1 MATSS
6 KKGIITLI
14 IATFFLA
21 LMDGMSRY
29 MAELYDVLNINMF
42 RFWIIGSFVI
52 LVSLR
57 GRGVLLSILKTKQ
70 PVAQISRGLLF
81 ISSLLMAIY
90 SYTQVGL
97 IVTHALMAVFPLLT
111 VLLSG
116 LFLEEEITRIKV
128 VAVAVGFLGVII
140 VLDPSFDDFNYMEL
154 APVACALFYAISM
167 TITKY
172 TSKKDGVYTQMAHLY
187 IGAILISVI
196 FFIFTGKGQLNIYSD
211 PTFQF
216 IFREWFTNPDYAW
229 PFIVAMGFVASFS
242 FYCVFSAYSVA
253 SPPVVSLYEYSLII
267 WAILIGYFLF
277 NDIPTPRTFL
287 GVFLII
293 GAGIYIYMREKAR
306 DQMIVSDTPN
316 R

>member
-1 MATSS
+1 MTTSS

-57 GRGVLLSILKTKQ
+57 GRGVLQSILKTKQ

-97 IVTHALMAVFPLLT
+97 IVTHALIAVFPLLT

-116 LFLEEEITRIKV
+116 LFLEEEITRIKI
-128 VAVAVGFLGVII
+128 VAVGVGFLGVTII
-140 VLDPSFDDFNYMEL
+140 INPINLEFSLVSALPLISAVTFAIYAVLTRKVASTDNTETSFFWVSLVSAIAITIPS
-154 APVACALFYAISM
+154 PLFYKPIQFSDLYFLVLLCTFSLVGHFLLTNAYRHAEASVLQPFSYFHLFFASIVGIIFFQDPLTIS
-167 TITKY
+167 TVAGGGLIVF
-172 TSKKDGVYTQMAHLY
+172 G
-187 IGAILISVI
+187 GILISR
-196 FFIFTGKGQLNIYSD
+196 NS
-211 PTFQF
+211 
-216 IFREWFTNPDYAW
+216 R
-229 PFIVAMGFVASFS
+229 M
-242 FYCVFSAYSVA
+242 
-253 SPPVVSLYEYSLII
+253 
-267 WAILIGYFLF
+267 
-277 NDIPTPRTFL
+277 
-287 GVFLII
+287 
-293 GAGIYIYMREKAR
+293 
-306 DQMIVSDTPN
+306 
-316 R
+316 

>member
-1 MATSS
+1 
-6 KKGIITLI
+6 
-14 IATFFLA
+14 
-21 LMDGMSRY
+21 MSQGEFDFDKY
-29 MAELYDVLNINMF
+29 PNKA
-42 RFWIIGSFVI
+42 GH
-52 LVSLR
+52 
-57 GRGVLLSILKTKQ
+57 RGVRTSIKSAEDIKKNQHLL
-70 PVAQISRGLLF
+70 PGLLK
-81 ISSLLMAIY
+81 SN
-90 SYTQVGL
+90 T
-97 IVTHALMAVFPLLT
+97 
-111 VLLSG
+111 
-116 LFLEEEITRIKV
+116 
-128 VAVAVGFLGVII
+128 LGY
-140 VLDPSFDDFNYMEL
+140 D
-154 APVACALFYAISM
+154 
-167 TITKY
+167 
-172 TSKKDGVYTQMAHLY
+172 
-187 IGAILISVI
+187 
-196 FFIFTGKGQLNIYSD
+196 GKGQLNIYSD

>member
-1 MATSS
+1 MTTSS

-57 GRGVLLSILKTKQ
+57 GRGVLRSILKTKQ
-70 PVAQISRGLLF
+70 PIAQISRGLLF

-140 VLDPSFDDFNYMEL
+140 IINPINLEFSTVSVLPLISAVTFAIYAVLTRKVASTDNTETSFFWVSLVSAIAITIPS
-154 APVACALFYAISM
+154 PLFYKPIQFSDLYFLVLLCTFSLVGHFLLTNAYRHAEASVLQPFSYFHLFFASIVGIIFFQDPLTIS
-167 TITKY
+167 TVAGGGLIVF
-172 TSKKDGVYTQMAHLY
+172 G
-187 IGAILISVI
+187 GILISR
-196 FFIFTGKGQLNIYSD
+196 KS
-211 PTFQF
+211 
-216 IFREWFTNPDYAW
+216 
-229 PFIVAMGFVASFS
+229 
-242 FYCVFSAYSVA
+242 
-253 SPPVVSLYEYSLII
+253 
-267 WAILIGYFLF
+267 
-277 NDIPTPRTFL
+277 
-287 GVFLII
+287 
-293 GAGIYIYMREKAR
+293 
-306 DQMIVSDTPN
+306 
-316 R
+316 

>member
-1 MATSS
+1 MITSS

-57 GRGVLLSILKTKQ
+57 GRDVLGSILQTKQ

-116 LFLEEEITRIKV
+116 VFLKEEITRIKL
-128 VAVAVGFLGVII
+128 VAVGVGFLGVII
-140 VLDPSFDDFNYMEL
+140 IINPINLQFSIVSFLPLISAVTFAIYAVLTRKVASTDNTETSFFWVSLVSAIAITIPS
-154 APVACALFYAISM
+154 PLFYKPIQFSDIYFLILLCMFSLVGHFLLTNAYRHAEASVLQPFSYFHLFFASLVGIIFFQDPLTIS
-167 TITKY
+167 TIA
-172 TSKKDGVYTQMAHLY
+172 GGGLIVF
-187 IGAILISVI
+187 GGILISR
-196 FFIFTGKGQLNIYSD
+196 KS
-211 PTFQF
+211 
-216 IFREWFTNPDYAW
+216 
-229 PFIVAMGFVASFS
+229 
-242 FYCVFSAYSVA
+242 
-253 SPPVVSLYEYSLII
+253 
-267 WAILIGYFLF
+267 
-277 NDIPTPRTFL
+277 
-287 GVFLII
+287 
-293 GAGIYIYMREKAR
+293 
-306 DQMIVSDTPN
+306 
-316 R
+316 

>member
-1 MATSS
+1 MTTSS

-42 RFWIIGSFVI
+42 RFWIIGSFVL

-57 GRGVLLSILKTKQ
+57 GRGVLWSILKTKQ

-116 LFLEEEITRIKV
+116 LFLEEEITRIKI
-128 VAVAVGFLGVII
+128 VAVGVGFLGVTII
-140 VLDPSFDDFNYMEL
+140 INPINIEFSLVSALPLIAAVNFAIYAVLTRKVASTDNTETSFFWVSLVSAIAITIPS
-154 APVACALFYAISM
+154 PLFYKPIQLSDLYFLILLCTFSLVGHFLLTNAYRHAEASVLQPFSYFHLFFASIVGIIYFQDPLTIS
-167 TITKY
+167 TVAGGGLIVF
-172 TSKKDGVYTQMAHLY
+172 G
-187 IGAILISVI
+187 GILISR
-196 FFIFTGKGQLNIYSD
+196 KS
-211 PTFQF
+211 
-216 IFREWFTNPDYAW
+216 
-229 PFIVAMGFVASFS
+229 
-242 FYCVFSAYSVA
+242 
-253 SPPVVSLYEYSLII
+253 
-267 WAILIGYFLF
+267 
-277 NDIPTPRTFL
+277 
-287 GVFLII
+287 
-293 GAGIYIYMREKAR
+293 
-306 DQMIVSDTPN
+306 
-316 R
+316 

>member
-1 MATSS
+1 MTNSS

-57 GRGVLLSILKTKQ
+57 GRGVLRSILKTKQ

-116 LFLEEEITRIKV
+116 LFLKEEITRIKV
-128 VAVAVGFLGVII
+128 VAVGVGFLGVTII
-140 VLDPSFDDFNYMEL
+140 INPINLEFSLVSVLPLISAVTFAIYAVLTRMVASTDNTETSFFWVSLVSAIAITIPS
-154 APVACALFYAISM
+154 PLFYKPIQFSDLYFLVLLCTFSLVGHFLLTNAYRHAEASVLQPFSYFHLFFASVVGIIFFQDPLTIS
-167 TITKY
+167 TVAGGGLIVF
-172 TSKKDGVYTQMAHLY
+172 G
-187 IGAILISVI
+187 GILISR
-196 FFIFTGKGQLNIYSD
+196 KSKL
-211 PTFQF
+211 
-216 IFREWFTNPDYAW
+216 
-229 PFIVAMGFVASFS
+229 
-242 FYCVFSAYSVA
+242 
-253 SPPVVSLYEYSLII
+253 
-267 WAILIGYFLF
+267 
-277 NDIPTPRTFL
+277 
-287 GVFLII
+287 
-293 GAGIYIYMREKAR
+293 
-306 DQMIVSDTPN
+306 
-316 R
+316 

>member
-1 MATSS
+1 MTTSS

-57 GRGVLLSILKTKQ
+57 GRGVLKSILNTKQ
-70 PVAQISRGLLF
+70 PIAQISRGLLF

-116 LFLEEEITRIKV
+116 LCLEEKITRIKI
-128 VAVAVGFLGVII
+128 VAVGVGFVGVII
-140 VLDPSFDDFNYMEL
+140 IINPINLEFSLVSVLPLISAVTFAIYAVLTRKVASTDNTETSFFWVSLVSAMAITIPS
-154 APVACALFYAISM
+154 PLFYKPIMFSDLYFLILLCMFSLVGHFLLTNAYRHAEASVLQPFSYFHLFFASIVAIIFFQDPLTVS
-167 TITKY
+167 TVAGGGLIVF
-172 TSKKDGVYTQMAHLY
+172 G
-187 IGAILISVI
+187 GILISR
-196 FFIFTGKGQLNIYSD
+196 KNL
-211 PTFQF
+211 
-216 IFREWFTNPDYAW
+216 
-229 PFIVAMGFVASFS
+229 
-242 FYCVFSAYSVA
+242 
-253 SPPVVSLYEYSLII
+253 
-267 WAILIGYFLF
+267 
-277 NDIPTPRTFL
+277 
-287 GVFLII
+287 
-293 GAGIYIYMREKAR
+293 K
-306 DQMIVSDTPN
+306 
-316 R
+316 

>member
-1 MATSS
+1 MTTSS

-57 GRGVLLSILKTKQ
+57 GRGVLRSILKTKQ

-116 LFLEEEITRIKV
+116 LFLEEKITRLKI
-128 VAVAVGFLGVII
+128 VAVGVGFIGVTII
-140 VLDPSFDDFNYMEL
+140 INPINLEFSFVSVLPLISAVTFAIYAVLTRKVASTDNTETSFFWVSLVSAIAITIPS
-154 APVACALFYAISM
+154 PLFYKPIQLSDLYFLILLCTFSLVGHFLLTNAYRHAEASVLQPFSYFHLFFASIVGIIFFQDPLTIS
-167 TITKY
+167 TVAGGGLIVF
-172 TSKKDGVYTQMAHLY
+172 G
-187 IGAILISVI
+187 GILIS
-196 FFIFTGKGQLNIYSD
+196 GKSKL
-211 PTFQF
+211 
-216 IFREWFTNPDYAW
+216 
-229 PFIVAMGFVASFS
+229 
-242 FYCVFSAYSVA
+242 
-253 SPPVVSLYEYSLII
+253 
-267 WAILIGYFLF
+267 
-277 NDIPTPRTFL
+277 
-287 GVFLII
+287 
-293 GAGIYIYMREKAR
+293 
-306 DQMIVSDTPN
+306 
-316 R
+316 

>member
-1 MATSS
+1 MTTSS

-57 GRGVLLSILKTKQ
+57 GRGVLKSILNTKQ
-70 PVAQISRGLLF
+70 PIAQISRGLLF

-116 LFLEEEITRIKV
+116 LFLEEEITRIKI
-128 VAVAVGFLGVII
+128 VAVGVGFVGVII
-140 VLDPSFDDFNYMEL
+140 IINPINLEFSLVSVLPLISAVTFAIYAVLTRKVASTDNTETSFFWVSLVSAMAITIPS
-154 APVACALFYAISM
+154 PLFYKPIMFSDLYFLILLCMFSLVGHFLLTNAYRHAEASVLQPFSYFHLFFASIVGILFFQDPLTIS
-167 TITKY
+167 TVAGGGLIV
-172 TSKKDGVYTQMAHLY
+172 SG
-187 IGAILISVI
+187 GILISR
-196 FFIFTGKGQLNIYSD
+196 KS
-211 PTFQF
+211 
-216 IFREWFTNPDYAW
+216 
-229 PFIVAMGFVASFS
+229 
-242 FYCVFSAYSVA
+242 
-253 SPPVVSLYEYSLII
+253 
-267 WAILIGYFLF
+267 
-277 NDIPTPRTFL
+277 
-287 GVFLII
+287 
-293 GAGIYIYMREKAR
+293 
-306 DQMIVSDTPN
+306 
-316 R
+316 

>member
-1 MATSS
+1 MTTSS

-42 RFWIIGSFVI
+42 RFWIIGSFVL

-57 GRGVLLSILKTKQ
+57 GRGVLRSILKTKQ

-116 LFLEEEITRIKV
+116 LFLEEKITRIKI
-128 VAVAVGFLGVII
+128 VAVGVGFIGVTII
-140 VLDPSFDDFNYMEL
+140 INPINLEFSFVSVLPLISAVTFAIYAVLTRKVASTDNTETSFFWVSLVSAIAITIPS
-154 APVACALFYAISM
+154 PLFYKPIQFSDLYFLVLLCTFSLVGHFLLTNAYRHAEASVLQPFSYFHLFFASIVGIIFFQDPLTIS
-167 TITKY
+167 TVAGGGLIVF
-172 TSKKDGVYTQMAHLY
+172 G
-187 IGAILISVI
+187 GILISR
-196 FFIFTGKGQLNIYSD
+196 KSKL
-211 PTFQF
+211 
-216 IFREWFTNPDYAW
+216 
-229 PFIVAMGFVASFS
+229 
-242 FYCVFSAYSVA
+242 
-253 SPPVVSLYEYSLII
+253 
-267 WAILIGYFLF
+267 
-277 NDIPTPRTFL
+277 
-287 GVFLII
+287 
-293 GAGIYIYMREKAR
+293 
-306 DQMIVSDTPN
+306 
-316 R
+316 

>member
-29 MAELYDVLNINMF
+29 MAELYDVFNINMF

-57 GRGVLLSILKTKQ
+57 GRGVLRSILKTKQ

-140 VLDPSFDDFNYMEL
+140 IINPINLEFSMVSVLPLISAVTFAIYAVLTRKVASTDNTETSFFWVSLVSAIAITIPS
-154 APVACALFYAISM
+154 PLFYKPIQFSDLYFLVLLCTFSLVGHFLLTNAYRHAEASVLQPFSYFHLFFASIVGIIFFQDPLTIS
-167 TITKY
+167 TVAGGGLIVF
-172 TSKKDGVYTQMAHLY
+172 G
-187 IGAILISVI
+187 GILISR
-196 FFIFTGKGQLNIYSD
+196 KS
-211 PTFQF
+211 
-216 IFREWFTNPDYAW
+216 
-229 PFIVAMGFVASFS
+229 
-242 FYCVFSAYSVA
+242 
-253 SPPVVSLYEYSLII
+253 
-267 WAILIGYFLF
+267 
-277 NDIPTPRTFL
+277 
-287 GVFLII
+287 
-293 GAGIYIYMREKAR
+293 
-306 DQMIVSDTPN
+306 
-316 R
+316 

>member
-57 GRGVLLSILKTKQ
+57 GRGVLQSILKTKQ

-111 VLLSG
+111 VILSG

-140 VLDPSFDDFNYMEL
+140 IINPINLEFSMVSVLPLISAVTFAIYAVLTRKVASTDNTETSFFWVSLVSAIAITIPS
-154 APVACALFYAISM
+154 PLFYKPIQFSDLYFLVLLCTFSLVGHFLLTNAYRHAEASVLQPFSYFHLFFASIVGIIFFQDPLTIS
-167 TITKY
+167 TVAGGGLIVF
-172 TSKKDGVYTQMAHLY
+172 G
-187 IGAILISVI
+187 GILISR
-196 FFIFTGKGQLNIYSD
+196 KS
-211 PTFQF
+211 
-216 IFREWFTNPDYAW
+216 
-229 PFIVAMGFVASFS
+229 
-242 FYCVFSAYSVA
+242 
-253 SPPVVSLYEYSLII
+253 
-267 WAILIGYFLF
+267 
-277 NDIPTPRTFL
+277 
-287 GVFLII
+287 
-293 GAGIYIYMREKAR
+293 
-306 DQMIVSDTPN
+306 
-316 R
+316 

>member
-1 MATSS
+1 MTNSS

-52 LVSLR
+52 LISLR
-57 GRGVLLSILKTKQ
+57 GRGVLRSILKTKQ

-116 LFLEEEITRIKV
+116 LFLKEEITRIKV
-128 VAVAVGFLGVII
+128 VAVGVGFLGVTII
-140 VLDPSFDDFNYMEL
+140 INPINLEFSLVSVLPLISAVTFAIYAVLTRKVASTDNTETSFFWVSLVSASAITIPS
-154 APVACALFYAISM
+154 PLFYKPIQFSDLYFLVLLCTFSLVGHFLLTNAYRHAEASVLQPFSYFHLFFASVVGIIFFQDPLTIS
-167 TITKY
+167 TVAGGGLIVF
-172 TSKKDGVYTQMAHLY
+172 G
-187 IGAILISVI
+187 GILISR
-196 FFIFTGKGQLNIYSD
+196 KSKL
-211 PTFQF
+211 
-216 IFREWFTNPDYAW
+216 
-229 PFIVAMGFVASFS
+229 
-242 FYCVFSAYSVA
+242 
-253 SPPVVSLYEYSLII
+253 
-267 WAILIGYFLF
+267 
-277 NDIPTPRTFL
+277 
-287 GVFLII
+287 
-293 GAGIYIYMREKAR
+293 
-306 DQMIVSDTPN
+306 
-316 R
+316 

>member
-1 MATSS
+1 MDCFQFIASIMTTSS

-57 GRGVLLSILKTKQ
+57 GRGVLRSILKTKQ
-70 PVAQISRGLLF
+70 PVAQVSRGLLF

-116 LFLEEEITRIKV
+116 LFLEEKITRIKI
-128 VAVAVGFLGVII
+128 VAVGIGFLGVII
-140 VLDPSFDDFNYMEL
+140 IINPINLEFSLVSALPLIAAVNFAIYAVLTRKVASTDNTETSFFWVSLVSAIAITIPS
-154 APVACALFYAISM
+154 PLFYQPIQLSDLYFLILLCTFSLVGHFLLTNAYRHAEASVLQPFSYFHLFFASIVGIIFFQDPLTIS
-167 TITKY
+167 TVAGSGLIVF
-172 TSKKDGVYTQMAHLY
+172 G
-187 IGAILISVI
+187 GILISRNS
-196 FFIFTGKGQLNIYSD
+196 K
-211 PTFQF
+211 
-216 IFREWFTNPDYAW
+216 
-229 PFIVAMGFVASFS
+229 M
-242 FYCVFSAYSVA
+242 
-253 SPPVVSLYEYSLII
+253 
-267 WAILIGYFLF
+267 
-277 NDIPTPRTFL
+277 
-287 GVFLII
+287 
-293 GAGIYIYMREKAR
+293 
-306 DQMIVSDTPN
+306 
-316 R
+316 

>member
-1 MATSS
+1 MTTSS

-57 GRGVLLSILKTKQ
+57 GRGVLRSILKTKQ
-70 PVAQISRGLLF
+70 PVAQVSRGLLF

-116 LFLEEEITRIKV
+116 LFLEEKITRIKI
-128 VAVAVGFLGVII
+128 VAVGVGFVGVII
-140 VLDPSFDDFNYMEL
+140 IINPINLEFSLVSVLPLISAVTFATYAVLTRKVASTDNTETSFFWVSLVSAIAITIPS
-154 APVACALFYAISM
+154 PLFYEPIQLSDLHFLILLCTFSLVGHFLLTNAYRHAEASVLQPFS
-167 TITKY
+167 Y
-172 TSKKDGVYTQMAHLY
+172 FHLFFAS
-187 IGAILISVI
+187 IVGII
-196 FFIFTGKGQLNIYSD
+196 FFQD
-211 PTFQF
+211 PLT
-216 IFREWFTNPDYAW
+216 ISTVAGGGL
-229 PFIVAMGFVASFS
+229 IVFGGIL
-242 FYCVFSAYSVA
+242 
-253 SPPVVSLYEYSLII
+253 VSRKSKL
-267 WAILIGYFLF
+267 
-277 NDIPTPRTFL
+277 
-287 GVFLII
+287 
-293 GAGIYIYMREKAR
+293 
-306 DQMIVSDTPN
+306 
-316 R
+316 

>member
-1 MATSS
+1 MITSS

-57 GRGVLLSILKTKQ
+57 GRDVLWSILQTKQ

-97 IVTHALMAVFPLLT
+97 IVTHALLAVFPLLT

-116 LFLEEEITRIKV
+116 VFLKEEITRIKL
-128 VAVAVGFLGVII
+128 VAVGVGFLGVII
-140 VLDPSFDDFNYMEL
+140 IINPINLQFTLVSFLPLISAVTFAIYAVLTRKVASTDNTETSFFWVSLVSAIAITIPS
-154 APVACALFYAISM
+154 PLFYKPIQFVDIYFLILLCMFSLVGHFLLTNAYRHAEASVLQPFSYFHLFFASLVGIIFFQDPLTIS
-167 TITKY
+167 TVAGGGLIVF
-172 TSKKDGVYTQMAHLY
+172 G
-187 IGAILISVI
+187 GILISR
-196 FFIFTGKGQLNIYSD
+196 KS
-211 PTFQF
+211 
-216 IFREWFTNPDYAW
+216 
-229 PFIVAMGFVASFS
+229 
-242 FYCVFSAYSVA
+242 
-253 SPPVVSLYEYSLII
+253 
-267 WAILIGYFLF
+267 
-277 NDIPTPRTFL
+277 
-287 GVFLII
+287 
-293 GAGIYIYMREKAR
+293 
-306 DQMIVSDTPN
+306 
-316 R
+316 

>member
-1 MATSS
+1 MTTSS

-52 LVSLR
+52 LISLR
-57 GRGVLLSILKTKQ
+57 GRGVLQSILKTKQ

-116 LFLEEEITRIKV
+116 LFLEEEITRIKI

-140 VLDPSFDDFNYMEL
+140 IINPINLEFSMVSVLPLISAVTFAIYAVLTRKVASTANTETSFFWVSLVSAIAITIPS
-154 APVACALFYAISM
+154 PLFYKPIQFSDLYFLVLLCTFSLVGHFLLTNAYRHAEASVLQPFSYFHLFFASIVGIIFFQDPLTIS
-167 TITKY
+167 TVAGSGLIVF
-172 TSKKDGVYTQMAHLY
+172 G
-187 IGAILISVI
+187 GILISRNS
-196 FFIFTGKGQLNIYSD
+196 K
-211 PTFQF
+211 
-216 IFREWFTNPDYAW
+216 
-229 PFIVAMGFVASFS
+229 M
-242 FYCVFSAYSVA
+242 
-253 SPPVVSLYEYSLII
+253 
-267 WAILIGYFLF
+267 
-277 NDIPTPRTFL
+277 
-287 GVFLII
+287 
-293 GAGIYIYMREKAR
+293 
-306 DQMIVSDTPN
+306 
-316 R
+316 

>member
-1 MATSS
+1 MTTSS

-57 GRGVLLSILKTKQ
+57 GRGVLRSILKTKQ
-70 PVAQISRGLLF
+70 PVAQVSRGLLF

-116 LFLEEEITRIKV
+116 LFLEEKITRIKI
-128 VAVAVGFLGVII
+128 VAVGVGFIGVTII
-140 VLDPSFDDFNYMEL
+140 INPINLEFSFVSVLPLISAVTFAVYAVLTRKVASTDNTETSFFWVSLVSAIAITIPS
-154 APVACALFYAISM
+154 PLFYKPIQFSDLYFLILLCTFSLVGHFLLTNAYRHAEASVLQPFSYFHLFFASIVGIIFFQDPLTIS
-167 TITKY
+167 TVAGGGLIVF
-172 TSKKDGVYTQMAHLY
+172 G
-187 IGAILISVI
+187 GILISRNS
-196 FFIFTGKGQLNIYSD
+196 KL
-211 PTFQF
+211 
-216 IFREWFTNPDYAW
+216 
-229 PFIVAMGFVASFS
+229 
-242 FYCVFSAYSVA
+242 
-253 SPPVVSLYEYSLII
+253 
-267 WAILIGYFLF
+267 
-277 NDIPTPRTFL
+277 
-287 GVFLII
+287 
-293 GAGIYIYMREKAR
+293 
-306 DQMIVSDTPN
+306 
-316 R
+316 

>member
-1 MATSS
+1 MTTSS

-57 GRGVLLSILKTKQ
+57 GRGVLRSILKTKQ
-70 PVAQISRGLLF
+70 PFAQVSRGLLF

-116 LFLEEEITRIKV
+116 MFLEEEITRIKV
-128 VAVAVGFLGVII
+128 VAVGVGFLGVTII
-140 VLDPSFDDFNYMEL
+140 INPINLEFSLVSVLPLISAVTFAIYAVLTRKVASTDNTETSFFWVSLVSAIAITIPS
-154 APVACALFYAISM
+154 PLFYKPIQFSDLHFLILLCTFSLVGHFLLTNAYRHAEASVLQPFSYFHLFFASIVGIIFFQDPLTIS
-167 TITKY
+167 TVAGGGLIVF
-172 TSKKDGVYTQMAHLY
+172 G
-187 IGAILISVI
+187 GILISR
-196 FFIFTGKGQLNIYSD
+196 KSKL
-211 PTFQF
+211 
-216 IFREWFTNPDYAW
+216 
-229 PFIVAMGFVASFS
+229 
-242 FYCVFSAYSVA
+242 
-253 SPPVVSLYEYSLII
+253 
-267 WAILIGYFLF
+267 
-277 NDIPTPRTFL
+277 
-287 GVFLII
+287 
-293 GAGIYIYMREKAR
+293 
-306 DQMIVSDTPN
+306 
-316 R
+316 

>member
-1 MATSS
+1 MTNSS

-52 LVSLR
+52 LISLR
-57 GRGVLLSILKTKQ
+57 GRGVLRSILKTKQ

-116 LFLEEEITRIKV
+116 LFLEEKITRIKV
-128 VAVAVGFLGVII
+128 VAVGVGFLGVTII
-140 VLDPSFDDFNYMEL
+140 INPINLEFSLVSVLPLISAVTFAIYAVLTRKVASTDNTETSFFWVSLVSAIAITIPS
-154 APVACALFYAISM
+154 PLFYKPIQFSDLYFLVLLCTFSLVGHFLLTNAYRHAEASVLQPFSYFHLFFASIVGIIFFQDPLTIS
-167 TITKY
+167 TVAGGGLIVF
-172 TSKKDGVYTQMAHLY
+172 G
-187 IGAILISVI
+187 GILISR
-196 FFIFTGKGQLNIYSD
+196 KSKL
-211 PTFQF
+211 
-216 IFREWFTNPDYAW
+216 
-229 PFIVAMGFVASFS
+229 
-242 FYCVFSAYSVA
+242 
-253 SPPVVSLYEYSLII
+253 
-267 WAILIGYFLF
+267 
-277 NDIPTPRTFL
+277 
-287 GVFLII
+287 
-293 GAGIYIYMREKAR
+293 
-306 DQMIVSDTPN
+306 
-316 R
+316 

>member
-1 MATSS
+1 MTTSS

-57 GRGVLLSILKTKQ
+57 GRGVLRSILKTKQ
-70 PVAQISRGLLF
+70 PVAQVSRGLLF

-128 VAVAVGFLGVII
+128 VAVGVGFLGVTII
-140 VLDPSFDDFNYMEL
+140 INPIKLEFSFVSVLPLISAVTFAIYAVLTRKVASTDNTETSFFWVSLVSAIAITIPS
-154 APVACALFYAISM
+154 PLFYKPIQLSDLYFLILLCTFSLVGHFLLTNAYRHAEASVLQPFSYFHLFFASIVGIIFFQDPLTIS
-167 TITKY
+167 TVAGGGLIVF
-172 TSKKDGVYTQMAHLY
+172 G
-187 IGAILISVI
+187 GILISRNS
-196 FFIFTGKGQLNIYSD
+196 K
-211 PTFQF
+211 
-216 IFREWFTNPDYAW
+216 
-229 PFIVAMGFVASFS
+229 M
-242 FYCVFSAYSVA
+242 
-253 SPPVVSLYEYSLII
+253 
-267 WAILIGYFLF
+267 
-277 NDIPTPRTFL
+277 
-287 GVFLII
+287 
-293 GAGIYIYMREKAR
+293 
-306 DQMIVSDTPN
+306 
-316 R
+316 

>member
-1 MATSS
+1 MTTSS

-57 GRGVLLSILKTKQ
+57 GRGVLRSILKTKQ

-111 VLLSG
+111 VLFSG
-116 LFLEEEITRIKV
+116 LFLKEEITRIKI
-128 VAVAVGFLGVII
+128 VAVGVGFLGVTII
-140 VLDPSFDDFNYMEL
+140 INPINLEFSLVSVLPLISAVTFAIYAVLTRKVASTDNTETSFFWVSLVSAIAITIPS
-154 APVACALFYAISM
+154 PLFYKPIQFSDLYFLILLCTFSLVGHFLLTNAYRHAEASVLQPFSYFHLFFASIVGIIFFRDPLTIS
-167 TITKY
+167 TVAGGCLIVF
-172 TSKKDGVYTQMAHLY
+172 G
-187 IGAILISVI
+187 GILISRKSK
-196 FFIFTGKGQLNIYSD
+196 T
-211 PTFQF
+211 
-216 IFREWFTNPDYAW
+216 
-229 PFIVAMGFVASFS
+229 
-242 FYCVFSAYSVA
+242 
-253 SPPVVSLYEYSLII
+253 
-267 WAILIGYFLF
+267 
-277 NDIPTPRTFL
+277 
-287 GVFLII
+287 
-293 GAGIYIYMREKAR
+293 
-306 DQMIVSDTPN
+306 
-316 R
+316 